1 MSIFDLLKKI
11 KLPKFADDFI
21 QDHAEKA
28 MEEAPVSYG
37 GRVVY
42 DPRKI
47 PEIKTSRDNLR
58 EWMDCEWERHGD
70 PSDGASMSTIDVWDE

>member
-1 MSIFDLLKKI
+1 MSILNILKKI
-11 KLPKFADDFI
+11 KLPRFEDDFI
-21 QDHAEKA
+21 QNKAEKA

-58 EWMDCEWERHGD
+58 EWMDEESEKNND
-70 PSDGASMSTIDVWDE
+70 PADPASGELWTNG